1 MSRLARQIWHIGLF
15 LIVPAA
21 SAAAPLAVIPAVTSR
36 FGAEGWSS
44 VAVALAVGVAASVVA
59 ELGWS
64 IVGPQRIARN
74 PASRGSIYEAALA
87 SRLVAV
93 LVAGPV
99 AAVLGFVLVD
109 DHRVSAALLALGVV
123 LGALSPS
130 WFFTGL
136 GRPLLILV
144 CETAPRILAA
154 LLSALIIVSGG
165 PLPVY
170 GLGMIV
176 AAVAC
181 WLLAARFGRLPLW
194 PSTVAFRAVPATL
207 RDQAVL
213 VGGRGVTTVYKSL
226 PVVLVGFVSPGAVA
240 TFAALDRPLRMG
252 LQVLTAI
259 PNRLQ
264 AWIGTPDRHLSA
276 RRGRISI
283 LINVGLGIVSGAVF
297 AVAMPTVATVL
308 FTGTIAVDA
317 TISLLGGIL
326 IAVICASRGLGLSL
340 VAASRANHTSA
351 AALVSA
357 AVALG
362 GVPLGVTLGG
372 VAGAVV
378 GLIAAEAAGALVQI
392 PFLLQSTPARTSTRV
407 EGAR

>member
-15 LIVPAA
+15 LVVPAA

-36 FGAEGWSS
+36 FGADGWSS

-64 IVGPQRIARN
+64 IVGPQRIAQN
-74 PASRGSIYEAALA
+74 PGSRGSIYEAALA

-93 LVAGPV
+93 LLAAPV
-99 AAVLGFVLVD
+99 AAILGFVLVD
-109 DHRVSAALLALGVV
+109 DHRLASAFLAVGVV

-136 GRPLLILV
+136 GRPLLILA

-154 LLSALIIVSGG
+154 LIAALVIVAGG
-165 PLPVY
+165 PLEAY
-170 GLGMIV
+170 GLGMII
-176 AAVAC
+176 AAVVC
-181 WLLAARFGRLPLW
+181 WLLAAKLGHLPLW
-194 PSTVAFRAVPATL
+194 PSAAAFRAVPATL

-213 VGGRGVTTVYKSL
+213 VAGRGITTVYKSL

-240 TFAALDRPLRMG
+240 VFAALDRPLRMG

-264 AWIGTPDRHLSA
+264 SWIGTPDRRLSA
-276 RRGRISI
+276 RRSRISL
-283 LINVGLGIVSGAVF
+283 LINGGLGVVAGAVF
-297 AVAMPTVATVL
+297 ALAMPTVATVL

-317 TISLLGGIL
+317 GLSLLGGVL

-357 AVALG
+357 LVAVV
-362 GVPLGVTLGG
+362 GVPLGVNLAG
-372 VAGAVV
+372 VAGAVI

-392 PFLLQSTPARTSTRV
+392 PFLLRVPEHGQRAVV